1 MNVNKTTLVV
11 HLSNKKVSTILVPGA
26 AAPAGINA
34 IKSLRMGGFQGKI
47 VATDSSYLSPGF
59 FMCEVN
65 EVIPEADNHSF
76 IDRLNEIVE
85 KYEVNLLL
93 PTSGFDIYPY
103 SEFREQLIKRGA
115 FPVVS
120 DMDSLVTCKDKMLT
134 YDRLKGKFDL
144 PFTTTDPTEI
154 GTFPIM
160 AKPRYG
166 KGSRD
171 IMRLDNS
178 DDIRYITSKMKDL
191 IFQEFLPGTEYT
203 IDVLSDLEKKAL
215 MAVPRIRIQ
224 TKAGISTKGR
234 IMRDRKIEEECK
246 QIADFI
252 GIRGPSCIQMK
263 EDVNGIV
270 KLVEINPRMGGGT
283 IFTTLAGANFPMMLI
298 DMVEHKKIKLPDI
311 KEITVIRYYEEIVIR
326 AAADQ
331 RVLSAEQDI
340 VTKSNT

>member
-1 MNVNKTTLVV
+1 
-11 HLSNKKVSTILVPGA
+11 LSNEKVSTILVPGA

-47 VATDSSYLSPGF
+47 VATDSSYLSSGF
-59 FMCEVN
+59 FMCEAN
-65 EVIPEADNHSF
+65 EVIPEADSHYF
-76 IDRLNEIVE
+76 MHRLNKIVE
-85 KYEVNLLL
+85 KYGVNLLL

-103 SEFREQLIKRGA
+103 SEYREQLVKKGA
-115 FPVVS
+115 LPVVS
-120 DMDSLVTCKDKMLT
+120 DMDSLLTCKDKMLT
-134 YDRLKGKFDL
+134 YKKLKSKFDL
-144 PFTTTDPTEI
+144 PFTTTDPREI
-154 GTFPIM
+154 GNFPIM

-171 IMRLDNS
+171 IMRLDDS

-203 IDVLSDLEKKAL
+203 IDVISDLEKRSL
-215 MAVPRIRIQ
+215 LAVPRVRIQ

-234 IMRDRKIEEECK
+234 VFKDRKLEEECR
-246 QIADFI
+246 QIAEFI
-252 GIRGPSCIQMK
+252 GIRGPCCIQMK

-270 KLVEINPRMGGGT
+270 KLVEVNPRMGGGT

-298 DMVEHKKIKLPDI
+298 DMVEQKKVKVPEI

-326 AAADQ
+326 AASDQ
-331 RVLSAEQDI
+331 KVPSAGQDI
-340 VTKSNT
+340 MTESKPQI

>member
-1 MNVNKTTLVV
+1 M
-11 HLSNKKVSTILVPGA
+11 STILVPGA

-85 KYEVNLLL
+85 KYGVNLLL

-103 SEFREQLIKRGA
+103 SEFKEQLIKRGA

-134 YDRLKGKFDL
+134 YERLKGKFDL
-144 PFTTTDPTEI
+144 PLTTTDPTEI
-154 GTFPIM
+154 GAFPIM

-178 DDIRYITSKMKDL
+178 DDIGYVTSKMKDL

-203 IDVLSDLEKKAL
+203 IDVLSDLDKRAM

-234 IMRDRKIEEECK
+234 ILKNRKIEEECK

-252 GIRGPSCIQMK
+252 GIRGPCCIQMK

-298 DMVEHKKIKLPDI
+298 DMVEHKKVKVPEI

-331 RVLSAEQDI
+331 RVLPAEQDI

>member
-1 MNVNKTTLVV
+1 
-11 HLSNKKVSTILVPGA
+11 LSDRKVSTILVPGA

-85 KYEVNLLL
+85 KYGVNLLL

-103 SEFREQLIKRGA
+103 SEFRDQLIKRGA

-120 DMDSLVTCKDKMLT
+120 DMDSLVTCKDKKLT
-134 YDRLKGKFDL
+134 YERLKSKFDL
-144 PFTTTDPTEI
+144 PFTTTDPNEI
-154 GTFPIM
+154 SSFPVM

-171 IMRLDNS
+171 IMRLDNT
-178 DDIRYITSKMKDL
+178 DDIGYVTSKMKDL

-203 IDVLSDLEKKAL
+203 IDVLSDLDKKAIL
-215 MAVPRIRIQ
+215 AVPRIRIQ

-234 IMRDRKIEEECK
+234 ILKNRRIEEECK

-252 GIRGPSCIQMK
+252 GIRGPCCIQMK
-263 EDVNGIV
+263 EDANGII

-298 DMVEHKKIKLPDI
+298 DMVEHKQVKMPEVN
-311 KEITVIRYYEEIVIR
+311 EITVIRYYEEIVIR
-326 AAADQ
+326 AAADHG
-331 RVLSAEQDI
+331 VLSAEQDI
-340 VTKSNT
+340 LTKSNTQI

>member
-1 MNVNKTTLVV
+1 M
-11 HLSNKKVSTILVPGA
+11 SNRKVSTILVPGA

-65 EVIPEADNHSF
+65 EVIPEADDHSF

-85 KYEVNLLL
+85 KYGVNLLL

-103 SEFREQLIKRGA
+103 SEFKEQLLKRGA

-120 DMDSLVTCKDKMLT
+120 DLDSLVTCKDKMLT
-134 YDRLKGKFDL
+134 YERLKSKFDL

-154 GTFPIM
+154 NSFPVM

-171 IMRLDNS
+171 IMRLDNT
-178 DDIRYITSKMKDL
+178 DDIGYVTSKMKDL

-203 IDVLSDLEKKAL
+203 IDVLSDLDKKAL
-215 MAVPRIRIQ
+215 LAVPRIRIQ

-234 IMRDRKIEEECK
+234 ILKNRKIEEECK

-252 GIRGPSCIQMK
+252 GIRGPCCIQMK
-263 EDVNGIV
+263 EDVNGV
-270 KLVEINPRMGGGT
+270 MKLVEINPRMGGGT
-283 IFTTLAGANFPMMLI
+283 IFTTLAGANFPMMLM
-298 DMVEHKKIKLPDI
+298 DMVEHKQVKVPEIR
-311 KEITVIRYYEEIVIR
+311 EITVIRYYEEIVIR
-326 AAADQ
+326 SAADHGA
-331 RVLSAEQDI
+331 LSAEQDI
-340 VTKSNT
+340 LTKSNTQI

>member
-1 MNVNKTTLVV
+1 
-11 HLSNKKVSTILVPGA
+11 LSNRKVSTILVPGA

-85 KYEVNLLL
+85 KYGVNLLL

-103 SEFREQLIKRGA
+103 SEFKEQLLKRGA
-115 FPVVS
+115 FPIVS

-134 YDRLKGKFDL
+134 YERLKSKFDL

-154 GTFPIM
+154 NSFPVM

-171 IMRLDNS
+171 IMRLDNT
-178 DDIRYITSKMKDL
+178 DDIGYVTSKMKDL

-203 IDVLSDLEKKAL
+203 IDVLSDLDKKAL
-215 MAVPRIRIQ
+215 LAVPRIRIQ

-234 IMRDRKIEEECK
+234 ILKNREIEEECK

-252 GIRGPSCIQMK
+252 GIRGPCCIQMK
-263 EDVNGIV
+263 EDVNGV
-270 KLVEINPRMGGGT
+270 MKLVEINPRMGGGT
-283 IFTTLAGANFPMMLI
+283 IFTTLAGANFPMMLM
-298 DMVEHKKIKLPDI
+298 DMVEHKRVKVPEIR
-311 KEITVIRYYEEIVIR
+311 EITVIRYYEEIVIR
-326 AAADQ
+326 SAADHG
-331 RVLSAEQDI
+331 VLSAEQDI
-340 VTKSNT
+340 LTKSNTQI

>member
-1 MNVNKTTLVV
+1 M
-11 HLSNKKVSTILVPGA
+11 SDRKVSTILVPGA

-65 EVIPEADNHSF
+65 EVIPEADNQSF

-85 KYEVNLLL
+85 KYGVNLLL

-103 SEFREQLIKRGA
+103 SEFRDQLIKRGA

-134 YDRLKGKFDL
+134 YERLKSNFDL
-144 PFTTTDPTEI
+144 PFTTIDPTEI
-154 GTFPIM
+154 SSFPVM

-171 IMRLDNS
+171 IMRLDNT
-178 DDIRYITSKMKDL
+178 DDIGYVTSKMKDL

-203 IDVLSDLEKKAL
+203 IDVLSDLDKKAIL
-215 MAVPRIRIQ
+215 AVPRIRIQ

-234 IMRDRKIEEECK
+234 ILKNRRIEEECK

-252 GIRGPSCIQMK
+252 GIRGPCCIQMK
-263 EDVNGIV
+263 EDANGII

-283 IFTTLAGANFPMMLI
+283 IFTALAGANFPMMLI
-298 DMVEHKKIKLPDI
+298 DMVEHKQVKVPEVN
-311 KEITVIRYYEEIVIR
+311 EITVIRYYEEIVIR
-326 AAADQ
+326 AAADHG
-331 RVLSAEQDI
+331 VLSAEQDI
-340 VTKSNT
+340 LTKSNTQI

>member
-1 MNVNKTTLVV
+1 M
-11 HLSNKKVSTILVPGA
+11 SNKKVSTILVPGA

-59 FMCEVN
+59 FMCEAN
-65 EVIPEADNHSF
+65 EVIPEADNHYF
-76 IDRLNEIVE
+76 IDRLKEIVE
-85 KYEVNLLL
+85 KYGVNLLL

-103 SEFREQLIKRGA
+103 SEFKEQLIQRGA

-120 DMDSLVTCKDKMLT
+120 DMDSLVTCRDKMLT
-134 YDRLKGKFDL
+134 YERLKSKFDL
-144 PFTTTDPTEI
+144 PFTTMDPSEI
-154 GTFPIM
+154 DSFPIM

-171 IMRLDNS
+171 IMRLDNT

-203 IDVLSDLEKKAL
+203 IDVLSDLEKRAL

-234 IMRDRKIEEECK
+234 ILKNRNIEEECK
-246 QIADFI
+246 QIANFI
-252 GIRGPSCIQMK
+252 GIKGPCCIQMK
-263 EDVNGIV
+263 EDVNGVV

-298 DMVEHKKIKLPDI
+298 DMVEHKKVDVPVI

-326 AAADQ
+326 AAADE

-340 VTKSNT
+340 VTKSNTQI

>member
-1 MNVNKTTLVV
+1 M
-11 HLSNKKVSTILVPGA
+11 SNRKVSTILVPGA

-85 KYEVNLLL
+85 KYGVNLLL

-103 SEFREQLIKRGA
+103 SEFKEQLLKRGA

-120 DMDSLVTCKDKMLT
+120 DLDSLVTCKDKMLT
-134 YDRLKGKFDL
+134 YERLKSKFDL

-154 GTFPIM
+154 NSFPVM

-171 IMRLDNS
+171 IMRLDNT
-178 DDIRYITSKMKDL
+178 DDIGYVTSKMKDL

-203 IDVLSDLEKKAL
+203 IDVLSDLDKKAL
-215 MAVPRIRIQ
+215 LAVPRIRIQ

-234 IMRDRKIEEECK
+234 ILKNRKIEEECK

-252 GIRGPSCIQMK
+252 GIRGPCCIQMK
-263 EDVNGIV
+263 EDVNGV
-270 KLVEINPRMGGGT
+270 MKLVEINPRMGGGT
-283 IFTTLAGANFPMMLI
+283 IFTTLAGANFPMMLM
-298 DMVEHKKIKLPDI
+298 DMVEHKQVKVPEIR
-311 KEITVIRYYEEIVIR
+311 EITVIRYYEEIVIR
-326 AAADQ
+326 SAADHGA
-331 RVLSAEQDI
+331 LSAEQDI
-340 VTKSNT
+340 LTKSNTQI

>member
-1 MNVNKTTLVV
+1 
-11 HLSNKKVSTILVPGA
+11 LSDRKVSTILVPGA

-65 EVIPEADNHSF
+65 EVIPEADNQSF

-85 KYEVNLLL
+85 KYGVNLLL

-103 SEFREQLIKRGA
+103 SEFRDQLIKRGA

-134 YDRLKGKFDL
+134 YERLKSKFDL

-154 GTFPIM
+154 SSFPVM

-171 IMRLDNS
+171 IMRLDNT
-178 DDIRYITSKMKDL
+178 DDIGYVTSKMKDL

-203 IDVLSDLEKKAL
+203 IDVLSDLDKKAIL
-215 MAVPRIRIQ
+215 AVPRIRIQ

-234 IMRDRKIEEECK
+234 ILKNRRIEEECM

-252 GIRGPSCIQMK
+252 GIRGPCCIQMK
-263 EDVNGIV
+263 EDANGII

-283 IFTTLAGANFPMMLI
+283 IFTALAGANFPMMLI
-298 DMVEHKKIKLPDI
+298 DMVEHKQVKVPEVN
-311 KEITVIRYYEEIVIR
+311 EITVIRYYEEIVIR
-326 AAADQ
+326 AAADHG
-331 RVLSAEQDI
+331 VLSAEQDI
-340 VTKSNT
+340 LTKSNTQI

>member
-1 MNVNKTTLVV
+1 M
-11 HLSNKKVSTILVPGA
+11 SDRKVSTILVPGA

-65 EVIPEADNHSF
+65 EVIPEADNQSF

-85 KYEVNLLL
+85 KYGVNLLL

-103 SEFREQLIKRGA
+103 SEFRDQLIKRGA

-120 DMDSLVTCKDKMLT
+120 DMDSLVTCKDKKLT
-134 YDRLKGKFDL
+134 YERLKSKFDL
-144 PFTTTDPTEI
+144 PFTTTDPNEI
-154 GTFPIM
+154 SSFPVM

-171 IMRLDNS
+171 IMRLDNT
-178 DDIRYITSKMKDL
+178 DDIGYVTSKMKDL

-203 IDVLSDLEKKAL
+203 IDVLSDLDKKAIL
-215 MAVPRIRIQ
+215 AVPRIRIQ

-234 IMRDRKIEEECK
+234 ILKNRRIEEECK

-252 GIRGPSCIQMK
+252 GIRGPCCIQMK
-263 EDVNGIV
+263 EDANGII

-283 IFTTLAGANFPMMLI
+283 IFTALAGANFPMMLI
-298 DMVEHKKIKLPDI
+298 DMVEHKQVKMPEVN
-311 KEITVIRYYEEIVIR
+311 EITVIRYYEEIVIR
-326 AAADQ
+326 AAADHG
-331 RVLSAEQDI
+331 VLSAEQDI
-340 VTKSNT
+340 LTKSNTQI

>member
-1 MNVNKTTLVV
+1 
-11 HLSNKKVSTILVPGA
+11 LSNKKVSTILVPGA

-59 FMCEVN
+59 FMCEAN
-65 EVIPEADNHSF
+65 EVIPEADNHYF

-85 KYEVNLLL
+85 KYGVNLLL

-103 SEFREQLIKRGA
+103 SEFKEQLIKKGA

-120 DMDSLVTCKDKMLT
+120 DMDSLVTCRDKMLT
-134 YDRLKGKFDL
+134 YERLKSKFDL
-144 PFTTTDPTEI
+144 PFTTMDPSEI
-154 GTFPIM
+154 GSFPIM

-171 IMRLDNS
+171 IMRLDNT
-178 DDIRYITSKMKDL
+178 DDIRYVTSKMKDL

-203 IDVLSDLEKKAL
+203 IDVLSDLEKRAL

-234 IMRDRKIEEECK
+234 ILKNRNIEEECK
-246 QIADFI
+246 QIANFI
-252 GIRGPSCIQMK
+252 GIKGPCCIQMK
-263 EDVNGIV
+263 EDVNGVV

-298 DMVEHKKIKLPDI
+298 DMVEHKKVDVPEI

-326 AAADQ
+326 AAADE
-331 RVLSAEQDI
+331 RLLSAEQDI

>member
-1 MNVNKTTLVV
+1 M
-11 HLSNKKVSTILVPGA
+11 SDRKVSTILVPGA

-85 KYEVNLLL
+85 KYGVNLLL

-103 SEFREQLIKRGA
+103 SEFRDQLIKRGA

-134 YDRLKGKFDL
+134 YERLKSKFDL
-144 PFTTTDPTEI
+144 PFTTIDPTEI
-154 GTFPIM
+154 SSFPVM

-171 IMRLDNS
+171 IMRLDNT
-178 DDIRYITSKMKDL
+178 DDIGYVTSKMKDL

-203 IDVLSDLEKKAL
+203 IDVLSDLDKKAIL
-215 MAVPRIRIQ
+215 AVPRIRIQ

-234 IMRDRKIEEECK
+234 ILKNRRIEEECK

-252 GIRGPSCIQMK
+252 GIRGPCCIQMK
-263 EDVNGIV
+263 EDANGII

-298 DMVEHKKIKLPDI
+298 DMVEHKQVKMPEVN
-311 KEITVIRYYEEIVIR
+311 EITVIRYYEEIVIR
-326 AAADQ
+326 AAADHG
-331 RVLSAEQDI
+331 VLSAEQDI
-340 VTKSNT
+340 LTKSNTQI

>member
-1 MNVNKTTLVV
+1 M
-11 HLSNKKVSTILVPGA
+11 SDRKVSTILVPGA

-85 KYEVNLLL
+85 KYGVNLLL

-103 SEFREQLIKRGA
+103 SEFRDQLIKRGA

-120 DMDSLVTCKDKMLT
+120 DMDSLVTCKDKKLT
-134 YDRLKGKFDL
+134 YERLKSKFDL

-154 GTFPIM
+154 SSFPVM

-171 IMRLDNS
+171 IMRLDNT
-178 DDIRYITSKMKDL
+178 DDIGYVTSKMKDL

-203 IDVLSDLEKKAL
+203 IDVLSDLDKKAIL
-215 MAVPRIRIQ
+215 AVPRIRIQ

-234 IMRDRKIEEECK
+234 ILKNRRIEEECK

-252 GIRGPSCIQMK
+252 GIKGPCCIQMK
-263 EDVNGIV
+263 EDANGII

-298 DMVEHKKIKLPDI
+298 DMVEHKQVKMPEVN
-311 KEITVIRYYEEIVIR
+311 EITVIRYYEEIVIR
-326 AAADQ
+326 AAADHG
-331 RVLSAEQDI
+331 VLSAEQDI
-340 VTKSNT
+340 LTKSNTQI

>member
-1 MNVNKTTLVV
+1 
-11 HLSNKKVSTILVPGA
+11 LSDRKVSTILVPGA

-76 IDRLNEIVE
+76 INRLNEIVE
-85 KYEVNLLL
+85 KYGVNLLL

-103 SEFREQLIKRGA
+103 SEFRDQLIKRGA

-134 YDRLKGKFDL
+134 YERLKSKFDL

-154 GTFPIM
+154 SSFPVM

-171 IMRLDNS
+171 IMRLDNT
-178 DDIRYITSKMKDL
+178 DDIGYVTSKMKDL

-203 IDVLSDLEKKAL
+203 IDVLSDLDKKAIL
-215 MAVPRIRIQ
+215 AVPRIRIQ

-234 IMRDRKIEEECK
+234 ILKNRRIEEECK

-252 GIRGPSCIQMK
+252 GIKGPCCIQMK
-263 EDVNGIV
+263 EDANGII

-298 DMVEHKKIKLPDI
+298 DMVEHKQVKMPEVN
-311 KEITVIRYYEEIVIR
+311 EITVIRYYEEIVIR
-326 AAADQ
+326 AAADHG
-331 RVLSAEQDI
+331 VLSAEQDI
-340 VTKSNT
+340 LTKSNTQI

>member
-1 MNVNKTTLVV
+1 M
-11 HLSNKKVSTILVPGA
+11 SDRKVSTILVPGA

-85 KYEVNLLL
+85 KYGVNLLL

-103 SEFREQLIKRGA
+103 SEFRDQLIKRGA

-134 YDRLKGKFDL
+134 YDRLKSKFDL

-154 GTFPIM
+154 NSFPVM

-171 IMRLDNS
+171 IMRLDNT
-178 DDIRYITSKMKDL
+178 DDIGYVTSKMKDL

-203 IDVLSDLEKKAL
+203 IDVLSDLDKKAIL
-215 MAVPRIRIQ
+215 AVPRIRIQ

-234 IMRDRKIEEECK
+234 ILKNRRIEEECK

-252 GIRGPSCIQMK
+252 GIKGPCCIQMK
-263 EDVNGIV
+263 EDANGII

-298 DMVEHKKIKLPDI
+298 DMVEHKQVKMPEVN
-311 KEITVIRYYEEIVIR
+311 EITVIRYYEEIVIR
-326 AAADQ
+326 AAADHG
-331 RVLSAEQDI
+331 VLSAEQDI
-340 VTKSNT
+340 LTKSNTQI

>member
-1 MNVNKTTLVV
+1 M
-11 HLSNKKVSTILVPGA
+11 SDRKVSTILVPGA

-85 KYEVNLLL
+85 KYGVNLLL

-103 SEFREQLIKRGA
+103 SEFRDQLIKRGA

-134 YDRLKGKFDL
+134 YDRLKSKFDL

-154 GTFPIM
+154 SSFPVM

-171 IMRLDNS
+171 IMRLDNTE
-178 DDIRYITSKMKDL
+178 DIGYVTSKMKDL

-203 IDVLSDLEKKAL
+203 IDVLSDLDKKAIL
-215 MAVPRIRIQ
+215 AVPRIRIQ

-234 IMRDRKIEEECK
+234 ILKNRRIEEECK

-252 GIRGPSCIQMK
+252 GIKGPCCIQMK
-263 EDVNGIV
+263 EDANGII

-298 DMVEHKKIKLPDI
+298 DMVEHKQVKMPEVN
-311 KEITVIRYYEEIVIR
+311 EITVIRYYEEIVIR
-326 AAADQ
+326 AAADHG
-331 RVLSAEQDI
+331 VLSAEQDI
-340 VTKSNT
+340 LTKSNTQI

>member
-1 MNVNKTTLVV
+1 
-11 HLSNKKVSTILVPGA
+11 LSDRKVSTILVPGA

-65 EVIPEADNHSF
+65 EVIPEADNQSF

-85 KYEVNLLL
+85 KYGVNLLL

-103 SEFREQLIKRGA
+103 SEFRDQLIKRGA

-134 YDRLKGKFDL
+134 YERLKSNFDL

-154 GTFPIM
+154 SSFPVM

-171 IMRLDNS
+171 IMRLDNT
-178 DDIRYITSKMKDL
+178 DDIGYVTSKMKDL

-203 IDVLSDLEKKAL
+203 IDVLSDLDKKAIL
-215 MAVPRIRIQ
+215 AVPRIRIQ

-234 IMRDRKIEEECK
+234 ILKNRRIEEECK

-252 GIRGPSCIQMK
+252 GIRGPCCIQMK
-263 EDVNGIV
+263 EDANGII

-283 IFTTLAGANFPMMLI
+283 IFTALAGANFPMMLI
-298 DMVEHKKIKLPDI
+298 DMVEHKQVKVPEVN
-311 KEITVIRYYEEIVIR
+311 EITVIRYYEEIVIR
-326 AAADQ
+326 AAADHG
-331 RVLSAEQDI
+331 VLSAEQDI
-340 VTKSNT
+340 LTKSNTQI

>member
-1 MNVNKTTLVV
+1 
-11 HLSNKKVSTILVPGA
+11 
-26 AAPAGINA
+26 
-34 IKSLRMGGFQGKI
+34 MGGFQGKI

-65 EVIPEADNHSF
+65 EVIPEADNNSF

-85 KYEVNLLL
+85 KYGVNLLL

-103 SEFREQLIKRGA
+103 SEFKEQLIKRGA

-120 DMDSLVTCKDKMLT
+120 DMDSLVTCRDKMLT
-134 YDRLKGKFDL
+134 YEILKSGFDL
-144 PFTTTDPTEI
+144 PFTTTDPSEI
-154 GTFPIM
+154 SSFPIM

-171 IMRLDNS
+171 IMLLDNN
-178 DDIRYITSKMKDL
+178 DDVKYFTSKMKDL
-191 IFQEFLPGTEYT
+191 IFQEYLPGTEYT
-203 IDVLSDLEKKAL
+203 IDVLSDLEKRAL

-234 IMRDRKIEEECK
+234 VLKNRKIEDECK

-263 EDVNGIV
+263 EDEDGIV

-298 DMVEHKKIKLPDI
+298 DLIEHKKVKVPEIQ
-311 KEITVIRYYEEIVIR
+311 EITVIRYYEEIVIR

-340 VTKSNT
+340 VTKSNTKG

>member
-1 MNVNKTTLVV
+1 
-11 HLSNKKVSTILVPGA
+11 
-26 AAPAGINA
+26 
-34 IKSLRMGGFQGKI
+34 MGGFQGKI

-85 KYEVNLLL
+85 KYGVNLLL

-103 SEFREQLIKRGA
+103 SEFKEQLLKRGA

-134 YDRLKGKFDL
+134 YERLKSKFDL

-154 GTFPIM
+154 NSFPVM

-171 IMRLDNS
+171 IMRLDNT
-178 DDIRYITSKMKDL
+178 DDIGYVTSKMKDL

-203 IDVLSDLEKKAL
+203 IDVLSDLDKKAL
-215 MAVPRIRIQ
+215 LAVPRIRIQ

-234 IMRDRKIEEECK
+234 ILKNRKIEEECK

-252 GIRGPSCIQMK
+252 GIRGPCCIQMK
-263 EDVNGIV
+263 EDVNGV
-270 KLVEINPRMGGGT
+270 MKLVEINPRMGGGT
-283 IFTTLAGANFPMMLI
+283 IFTTLAGANFPMMLM
-298 DMVEHKKIKLPDI
+298 DMVEHKQVKVPEIR
-311 KEITVIRYYEEIVIR
+311 EITVIRYYEEIVIR
-326 AAADQ
+326 SAADHG
-331 RVLSAEQDI
+331 VLSAEQDI
-340 VTKSNT
+340 LTKSNTQI

>member
-1 MNVNKTTLVV
+1 
-11 HLSNKKVSTILVPGA
+11 LSDRKVSTILVPGA

-76 IDRLNEIVE
+76 IDRLNQIVE
-85 KYEVNLLL
+85 KYGVNLLL

-103 SEFREQLIKRGA
+103 SEFRDQLIKRGA

-134 YDRLKGKFDL
+134 YDRLKSKFDL

-154 GTFPIM
+154 SSFPVM

-171 IMRLDNS
+171 IMRLDNT
-178 DDIRYITSKMKDL
+178 DDIGYVTSKMKDL

-203 IDVLSDLEKKAL
+203 IDVLSDLDKKAIL
-215 MAVPRIRIQ
+215 AVPRIRIQ

-234 IMRDRKIEEECK
+234 ILKNRRIEEECK

-252 GIRGPSCIQMK
+252 GIKGPCCIQMK
-263 EDVNGIV
+263 EDANGII

-298 DMVEHKKIKLPDI
+298 DMVEHKQVKMPEVN
-311 KEITVIRYYEEIVIR
+311 EITVIRYYEEIVIR
-326 AAADQ
+326 AAADHG
-331 RVLSAEQDI
+331 VLSAEQDI
-340 VTKSNT
+340 LTKSNTQI

>member
-1 MNVNKTTLVV
+1 
-11 HLSNKKVSTILVPGA
+11 LSDRKVSTILVPGA

-65 EVIPEADNHSF
+65 EVIPEADNQSF

-85 KYEVNLLL
+85 KYGVNLLL

-103 SEFREQLIKRGA
+103 SEFRDQLIKRGA

-134 YDRLKGKFDL
+134 YERLKSKFDL
-144 PFTTTDPTEI
+144 PFTTTDSAEI
-154 GTFPIM
+154 SSFPVM

-171 IMRLDNS
+171 IMRLDNT
-178 DDIRYITSKMKDL
+178 DDIGYVTSKMKDL

-203 IDVLSDLEKKAL
+203 IDVLSDLDKKAIL
-215 MAVPRIRIQ
+215 AVPRIRIQ

-234 IMRDRKIEEECK
+234 ILKNRRIEEECK

-252 GIRGPSCIQMK
+252 GIRGPCCIQMK
-263 EDVNGIV
+263 EDANGII

-298 DMVEHKKIKLPDI
+298 DMVEHKQVKMPEVN
-311 KEITVIRYYEEIVIR
+311 EITVIRYYEEIVIR
-326 AAADQ
+326 AAADHG
-331 RVLSAEQDI
+331 VLSAEQDI
-340 VTKSNT
+340 LTKSNTQI

>member
-1 MNVNKTTLVV
+1 
-11 HLSNKKVSTILVPGA
+11 LSDRKVSTILVPGA

-85 KYEVNLLL
+85 KYGVNLLL

-103 SEFREQLIKRGA
+103 SEFRDQLIKRGA

-134 YDRLKGKFDL
+134 YDRLKSKFDL

-154 GTFPIM
+154 SSFPVM

-171 IMRLDNS
+171 IMRLDNT
-178 DDIRYITSKMKDL
+178 DDIGYVTSKMKDL

-203 IDVLSDLEKKAL
+203 IDVLSDLDKKAIL
-215 MAVPRIRIQ
+215 AVPRIRIQ

-234 IMRDRKIEEECK
+234 ILKNRRIEEECK

-252 GIRGPSCIQMK
+252 GIKGPCCIQMK
-263 EDVNGIV
+263 EDANGII

-298 DMVEHKKIKLPDI
+298 DMVEHKQVKMPEVN
-311 KEITVIRYYEEIVIR
+311 EITVIRYYEEIVIR
-326 AAADQ
+326 AAADHG
-331 RVLSAEQDI
+331 VLSAEQDI
-340 VTKSNT
+340 LTKSNTQI

>member
-1 MNVNKTTLVV
+1 
-11 HLSNKKVSTILVPGA
+11 LSDRKVSTILVPGA

-76 IDRLNEIVE
+76 IDRLNQIVE
-85 KYEVNLLL
+85 KYGVNLLL

-103 SEFREQLIKRGA
+103 SEFRDQLIKRGA

-134 YDRLKGKFDL
+134 YDRLKSKFDL

-154 GTFPIM
+154 SSFPVM

-171 IMRLDNS
+171 IMRLDNT
-178 DDIRYITSKMKDL
+178 DDIGYVTSKMKDL

-203 IDVLSDLEKKAL
+203 IDVLSDLDKKAIL
-215 MAVPRIRIQ
+215 AVPRIRIQ

-234 IMRDRKIEEECK
+234 ILKNRRIEEECK

-252 GIRGPSCIQMK
+252 GIRGPCCIQMK
-263 EDVNGIV
+263 EDANGII

-283 IFTTLAGANFPMMLI
+283 IFTALAGANFPMMLI
-298 DMVEHKKIKLPDI
+298 DMVEHKQVKVPEVN
-311 KEITVIRYYEEIVIR
+311 EITVIRYYEEIVIR
-326 AAADQ
+326 AAADHG
-331 RVLSAEQDI
+331 VLSAEQDI
-340 VTKSNT
+340 LTKSNTQI

>member
-1 MNVNKTTLVV
+1 M
-11 HLSNKKVSTILVPGA
+11 SDRKVSTILVPGA

-65 EVIPEADNHSF
+65 EVIPEADNQSF

-85 KYEVNLLL
+85 KYGVNLLL

-103 SEFREQLIKRGA
+103 SEFRDQLIKRGA

-134 YDRLKGKFDL
+134 YERLKSNFDL

-154 GTFPIM
+154 SSFPVM

-171 IMRLDNS
+171 IMRLDNT
-178 DDIRYITSKMKDL
+178 DDIGYVTSKMKDL

-203 IDVLSDLEKKAL
+203 IDVLSDLDKKAIL
-215 MAVPRIRIQ
+215 AVPRIRIQ

-234 IMRDRKIEEECK
+234 ILKNRRIEEECK

-252 GIRGPSCIQMK
+252 GIRGPCCIQMK
-263 EDVNGIV
+263 EDANGII

-283 IFTTLAGANFPMMLI
+283 IFTALAGANFPMMLI
-298 DMVEHKKIKLPDI
+298 DMVEHKQVKVPEVN
-311 KEITVIRYYEEIVIR
+311 EITVIRYYEEIVIR
-326 AAADQ
+326 AAADHG
-331 RVLSAEQDI
+331 VLSAEQDI
-340 VTKSNT
+340 LTKSNTQI